1 MRGLAEYTMLG
12 RRQAIIVVLLCG
24 FLPMLYIVSAAVVAL
39 VNLRKGLAEG
49 LLILLWAILPAIGN
63 WMMGDPIPLFLM
75 PAVVVLAQLLRRTQ
89 SWQNVLLGAVVLGII
104 MQSSLQLM
112 PGYIDQW
119 EQLLE
124 QAIGTQAAQSEE
136 IGMNAREFA
145 SALLSFFGAY
155 YALIAIIAMVL
166 ARWWQA
172 LLYNP
177 GGFREEFHRLRIR
190 PVTAAL
196 LLALI
201 VIGMAGTTPI
211 NQWVN
216 ILCVAPMI
224 SGLAMMHGLI
234 GLKNLPG
241 QWLVPVYLA
250 LFFLAQ
256 ALIVAGLV
264 DSVLDVRKRVAA
276 NSNTRDNE

>member
-39 VNLRKGLAEG
+39 VNLRKGLTEG

-75 PAVVVLAQLLRRTQ
+75 PAVVVLAQLLRHTQ
-89 SWQNVLLGAVVLGII
+89 SWQNVLLGAVLLGII
-104 MQSSLQLM
+104 TQSSLQLM
-112 PGYIDQW
+112 PGYVDQM

-124 QAIGTQAAQSEE
+124 QAVSTQGVQSEE
-136 IGMNAREFA
+136 TGMNAREFA

-155 YALIAIIAMVL
+155 HALIAIIAMVL

-177 GGFREEFHRLRIR
+177 GGFREEFHQLRIR

-196 LLALI
+196 LLVLI
-201 VIGMAGTTPI
+201 VAGMAGMTPV
-211 NQWVN
+211 NEWVN

-224 SGLAMMHGLI
+224 SGLALMHGII
-234 GLKNLPG
+234 GLKSLPG
-241 QWLVPVYLA
+241 QWLVPVYLV

-256 ALIVAGLV
+256 AMIVAGLV
-264 DSVLDVRKRVAA
+264 DSLLDIRRRVA
-276 NSNTRDNE
+276 SSGNTPDNE